1 MGGARARFEV
11 ECPPLATAATPK
23 SLCCENKARVES
35 VSSCASDDD
44 DDDDDFVGTCS
55 RSHCSSKLNRGN
67 MCNPLG
73 TVTKSLFEKAM
84 MILCDHINVI

>member
-35 VSSCASDDD
+35 VSTLLVPVMMMKIIDHDDD
-44 DDDDDFVGTCS
+44 DDYDFVPCADN
-55 RSHCSSKLNRGN
+55 SHSFSFL
-67 MCNPLG
+67 
-73 TVTKSLFEKAM
+73 
-84 MILCDHINVI
+84 